1 MQEYTKMKN
10 MIKLPLNEIHVL
22 ENCCT
27 IEEKCAHIYRHFS
40 KLYPEQPDIN
50 DLWIK
55 VASEEDHHADLFRLA
70 INNIKTGL
78 NDLEISCKKLNHVLT
93 NLDSIHCIVRTKQL
107 TLPEAFEIALHI
119 EKSLAEFHIA
129 SIVKFADT
137 DLSEL
142 FIRMEKYDQGHLE
155 LLQNAVESLQ

>member
-1 MQEYTKMKN
+1 MKN

>member
-1 MQEYTKMKN
+1 MKN
-10 MIKLPLNEIHVL
+10 TVKLPLNEIHAL

-40 KLYPEQPDIN
+40 KLYPDQPDITA
-50 DLWIK
+50 LWNR

-70 INNIKTGL
+70 IRNIKTGL
-78 NDLEISCKKLNHVLT
+78 NDKNISCKKLNHILA
-93 NLDSIHCIVRTKQL
+93 NLDSIHCIIRTNQL
-107 TLPEAFEIALHI
+107 TLPEAFELALHI
-119 EKSLAEFHIA
+119 EKSLAEFHID

-142 FIRMEKYDQGHLE
+142 FIKMEKYDQGHLE
-155 LLQNAVESLQ
+155 LLQKAVEAIK